1 MKIGIL
7 SESKDW
13 VTYEL
18 ERVMG
23 KLNITPVYIKPSGI
37 TSYIGMDIK
46 FEYRRKDILDLDAI
60 FVRDLGDVNNYYRYD
75 VLKYIE
81 HYIPVVNPS
90 EALENCGNKFK
101 TSVLLDIHKVPHPK
115 TIITEDL
122 HKAMTWIE
130 NFEECVLKPIF
141 GNGGEGLHRLKN
153 KSLITRLNLLN
164 EYKRKYGVIY
174 LQEFINSPG
183 EEYRDIR
190 AFVVGD
196 EVVAAMYRI
205 SHNWIT
211 NIRQNGR
218 AEKCEITPEIE
229 EIALKAKKA
238 LGIHYGGVDIIEDEN
253 GDLKVLEVNGAPSW
267 KTLSQVTNI
276 DITRCLVEY
285 IVSIVKY

>member
-7 SESKDW
+7 SESRDW

-18 ERVMG
+18 ERTMNE
-23 KLNITPVYIKPSGI
+23 LNITPVYIKPSGI

-46 FEYRRKDILDLDAI
+46 FEYRRKDVLDLDAI
-60 FVRDLGDVNNYYRYD
+60 FVRNLGDINNYYRYD
-75 VLKYIE
+75 IIKYIE
-81 HYIPVVNPS
+81 HYIPVINPS

-101 TSVLLDIHKVPHPK
+101 TSALLDIYSVPHPK
-115 TIITEDL
+115 TVVTEDI

-130 NFEECVLKPIF
+130 KFNDCVLKPIF
-141 GNGGEGLHRLKN
+141 GNGGEGIYRLKN

-164 EYKRKYGVIY
+164 EYKNRYGVIY
-174 LQEFINSPG
+174 LQEFINTPG

-196 EVVAAMYRI
+196 EVVAAMYRV
-205 SHNWIT
+205 SDNWIT

-218 AEKCEITPEIE
+218 AERCEVTPEIE
-229 EIALKAKKA
+229 DIALKAKKA
-238 LGIHYGGVDIIEDEN
+238 LGILYGGVDIIEDEN
-253 GDLKVLEVNGAPSW
+253 GNLKVLEVNGAPSW
-267 KTLSQVTNI
+267 ETLSKVSKV

-285 IVSIVKY
+285 ILSII

>member
-7 SESKDW
+7 SESRDW

-18 ERVMG
+18 ERVMNE
-23 KLNITPVYIKPSGI
+23 LNITPVYIKPSGI

-60 FVRDLGDVNNYYRYD
+60 FVRNLGDINNYYRYD
-75 VLKYIE
+75 ILKYIE
-81 HYIPVVNPS
+81 HYVPVINPP

-101 TSVLLDIHKVPHPK
+101 TSALLDIHSVPHPK
-115 TIITEDL
+115 TAVTEDI
-122 HKAMTWIE
+122 HKAMIWIE
-130 NFEECVLKPIF
+130 KFNDCVLKPIF
-141 GNGGEGLHRLKN
+141 GNGGEGIHRLKN

-164 EYKRKYGVIY
+164 EYKRRYGVIY
-174 LQEFINSPG
+174 LQEFINTPG

-205 SHNWIT
+205 SDNWIT

-218 AEKCEITPEIE
+218 PERCEVTPEIE
-229 EIALKAKKA
+229 DIALRAKKA
-238 LGIHYGGVDIIEDEN
+238 LGILYGGVDIIEDED
-253 GDLKVLEVNGAPSW
+253 GSLKVLEVNGAPSW
-267 KTLSQVTNI
+267 EALSRVSKV
-276 DITRCLVEY
+276 DIARCLVEY
-285 IVSIVKY
+285 IVSII